1 MFFFTVWKWIFPKRS
16 SLIFQLLLKLLFFWF
31 LTLGSHWIKITL
43 FFPFLAHCVSP
54 YLVLDPPLLLYQIKR
69 VGPFPL
75 CNRDVKTILRR
86 KMTIKNKVKATTS
99 TSTYFLLH
107 LSVTDTMGIFL
118 FKNIGVLFIYIKDQN
133 PILGQLYNYCSIIWY
148 TIFFGRKMKK

>member
-1 MFFFTVWKWIFPKRS
+1 M
-16 SLIFQLLLKLLFFWF
+16 IFQLLLKLLFFWF

-99 TSTYFLLH
+99 TTYFLLH
-107 LSVTDTMGIFL
+107 LSVTDTMGIFSVQ
-118 FKNIGVLFIYIKDQN
+118 KYWGFIYIYQRSKSN
-133 PILGQLYNYCSIIWY
+133 SWATLQLL
-148 TIFFGRKMKK
+148 

>member
-1 MFFFTVWKWIFPKRS
+1 M
-16 SLIFQLLLKLLFFWF
+16 IFQLLLKLLFFWF

-107 LSVTDTMGIFL
+107 LSVTDTMGIFSVQ
-118 FKNIGVLFIYIKDQN
+118 KYWGFIYIYQRSKSN
-133 PILGQLYNYCSIIWY
+133 SWATLQLL
-148 TIFFGRKMKK
+148 

>member
-1 MFFFTVWKWIFPKRS
+1 MFFFFTVWKWIFPKRS

-107 LSVTDTMGIFL
+107 LSVTDTMGIFSVQKYWV
-118 FKNIGVLFIYIKDQN
+118 FWIHIRDRNS
-133 PILGQLYNYCSIIWY
+133 ILG
-148 TIFFGRKMKK
+148 